1 MPESLKPLTDGI
13 NALTAYANEVTG
25 ESDTTLSE
33 AVHTL
38 ADGYGQGGGEITQGI
53 EIVTDANGKL
63 TDYIFHGVEAIPPY
77 AFNYLF
83 YSPNVSQYPAPTV
96 SFADKPKII
105 GDGALRQAR
114 VYVDWTG
121 LSDVEK
127 VGTDYALS
135 VAYSSSVDMRSQVV
149 NMASYKGYDSTYTG
163 YSLFRPQNANNPYGP
178 RTFILPVCTIIPQYA
193 WYQYAG
199 TDLSFTIGS
208 IGHAVTESKSRP
220 FGSTTNASGTVT
232 IYTDGTHLD
241 SVKAAVED
249 SAGSNL
255 TFVYKASENTT
266 YNGTNYSAGD
276 TITV

>member
-1 MPESLKPLTDGI
+1 MAVPVLTPKI
-13 NALTAYANEVTG
+13 NALTAYANSVTG
-25 ESDTTLSE
+25 ESDTTLSD
-33 AVHTL
+33 AVASL
-38 ADGYGQGGGEITQGI
+38 ADGYGQGGGYAGI
-53 EIVTDANGKL
+53 EVKTDANGKI

-77 AFNYLF
+77 ALNYLF

-114 VYVDWTG
+114 VYVDWAG
-121 LSDVEK
+121 LTDVEK

-135 VAYSSSVDMRSQVV
+135 LFYSSSVDMRSQVV
-149 NMASYKGYDSTYTG
+149 NMASYKGYDSEYNG
-163 YSLFRPQNANNPYGP
+163 MNIFRPYNANNVYGP
-178 RTFILPVCTIIPQYA
+178 RTFVLPVCAIIPQYA

-208 IGHAVTESKSRP
+208 VGHAVTESKGRP
-220 FGSTTNASGTVT
+220 FGSTSNASGTVT
-232 IYTDGTHLD
+232 IYTDGAHLD

-249 SAGSNL
+249 SAGSGL
-255 TFVYKASENTT
+255 TFVYKASEATT
-266 YNGTNYSAGD
+266 YNGVSYSAGD

>member
-1 MPESLKPLTDGI
+1 MSSPLTDKI

-25 ESDTTLSE
+25 ESDTTLSD
-33 AVHTL
+33 AVASL
-38 ADGYGQGGGEITQGI
+38 ADGYGQGGGYAGI
-53 EIVTDANGKL
+53 EVKTDANGKI

-77 AFNYLF
+77 ALNYLF

-114 VYVDWTG
+114 VYVDWAG

-135 VAYSSSVDMRSQVV
+135 LSYSSSVDMRSQTV
-149 NMASYKGYDSTYTG
+149 NMASYKGYDSTYSG
-163 YSLFRPQNANNPYGP
+163 VNLFRPQNANNPYGP
-178 RTFILPVCTIIPQYA
+178 RTFVLPVCAIIPQYA

-208 IGHAVTESKSRP
+208 VGHAVTESKGRP
-220 FGSTTNASGTVT
+220 FGSTSNASGTVT
-232 IYTDGTHLD
+232 IYTDGAHLD

-249 SAGSNL
+249 SAGSGL
-255 TFVYKASENTT
+255 TFVYKASEATT
-266 YNGTNYSAGD
+266 YNGVSYSAGD